1 MSHRL
6 TGLNYTQEG
15 QETVVNLAYVMI
27 QIERVFL
34 FVCLINLIDI
44 SVRKCVEGGTLLMTL
59 QAFTCTCLGKK
70 MERQNWRKAPASLNV
85 K

>member
-27 QIERVFL
+27 QIERGFL

-44 SVRKCVEGGTLLMTL
+44 SVRKCVEGSTLLMTL
-59 QAFTCTCLGKK
+59 QAFT
-70 MERQNWRKAPASLNV
+70 
-85 K
+85 